1 MLGAVAETSRGAS
14 TIGPAELRDGTVV
27 TIEPM
32 HRTDTL
38 RLEDFHSTLSPETT
52 RLRFFHL
59 HPELSE
65 REIHRF
71 THVDHEDREALVAV
85 HDGRIIGVARF
96 DRLGDGSSEAEVA
109 FVVADAWQGRGLG
122 SVLFRRLAARAGE
135 LGVRQLVAETLFRNR
150 RMLAVFRH
158 SGLPCAETLE
168 GDVVRVTLDLAATG
182 GPITAEPAPA
192 AAPEPSAPV

>member
-1 MLGAVAETSRGAS
+1 VADTTPDTMRGAL
-14 TIGPAELRDGTVV
+14 TTGPAELRDGTVV
-27 TIEPM
+27 MIEPM
-32 HRTDTL
+32 HRTDAL
-38 RLEDFHSTLSPETT
+38 RLEDFHSTLSAETT

-71 THVDHEDREALVAV
+71 THVDHQDREALVAV

-96 DRLGDGSSEAEVA
+96 DRMGDESTDAEVA

-122 SVLFRRLAARAGE
+122 SVLFRRLAARALE
-135 LGVRQLVAETLFRNR
+135 LGVRRLVAETLFRNR

-158 SGLPCAETLE
+158 AGLPRVETIE
-168 GDVVRVTLDLAATG
+168 GDVVRVVLDLAPMDT
-182 GPITAEPAPA
+182 PIPVEPAP
-192 AAPEPSAPV
+192 ERSAPV